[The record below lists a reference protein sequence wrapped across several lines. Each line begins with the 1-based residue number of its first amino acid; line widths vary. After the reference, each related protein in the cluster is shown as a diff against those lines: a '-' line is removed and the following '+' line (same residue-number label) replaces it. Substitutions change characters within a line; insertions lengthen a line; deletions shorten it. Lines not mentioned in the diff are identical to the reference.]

1 MSSIFFPRCRGCSQA
16 VPVPDVQ
23 APSTSTSMTA
33 PAWGDIEGEV
43 PSRRVIPIFPGVV
56 GMMGVLRQQ
65 VVDNRHHLKVRASRI
80 GLVGFLDRQGWQ
92 MTNNIYGEDIGR
104 KPELYRGFRCRSSSS
119 GPVASPR
126 RRLLDTAIENTIR
139 HPEFRASLAQS
150 SVKSWREASP
160 SRKVR

>member
-1 MSSIFFPRCRGCSQA
+1 
-16 VPVPDVQ
+16 
-23 APSTSTSMTA
+23 MTA

-65 VVDNRHHLKVRASRI
+65 VADNRHHLKVRASRI

-104 KPELYRGFRCRSSSS
+104 KPELYRGFLNRPDRIFNC
-119 GPVASPR
+119 G
-126 RRLLDTAIENTIR
+126 
-139 HPEFRASLAQS
+139 
-150 SVKSWREASP
+150 VKETVGAGRT
-160 SRKVR
+160 